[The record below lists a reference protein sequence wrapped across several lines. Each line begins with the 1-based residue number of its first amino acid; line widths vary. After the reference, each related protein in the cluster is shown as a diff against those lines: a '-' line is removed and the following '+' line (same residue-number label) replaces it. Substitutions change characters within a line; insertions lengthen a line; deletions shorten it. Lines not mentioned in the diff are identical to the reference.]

1 MSSIEDY
8 CVKHSKL
15 ESPLLSSLKQFT
27 YENEEAPQMISGS
40 LVGNLLMML
49 IKTSNFKKILEVGM
63 FTGYS
68 ALNIAECL
76 PNDGEIHTCEIM
88 DRHVD
93 TANRF
98 FKQSK
103 HADKIFIH
111 EGDALDTLET
121 FKINSFDFI
130 FIDADKINYI
140 NYYKK
145 CMHLLKVG
153 GVIVLDNMLWGGS
166 VLKPKDE
173 QSITLNKLA
182 KMINEDERN
191 INIMLP
197 VRDGLMICYK
207 K

>member
-1 MSSIEDY
+1 MNNIEDY
-8 CVKHSKL
+8 CIKHSKK
-15 ESPLLSSLKQFT
+15 ESSLLSSLKQFT
-27 YENEEAPQMISGS
+27 YENEEAPQMISGL

-49 IKTSNFKKILEVGM
+49 IKTSNVKKVLEVGM

-76 PNDGEIHTCEIM
+76 PDDGEVHTCEIM
-88 DRHVD
+88 GRHIN

-98 FKQSK
+98 FKKSK

-111 EGDALDTLET
+111 EGDACETLEK

-130 FIDADKINYI
+130 FIDADKTNYI

-145 CMHLLKVG
+145 CMYIVKSG
-153 GVIVLDNMLWGGS
+153 GIIVLDNMLWGGS
-166 VLKPKDE
+166 VLDPHDE

-182 KMINEDERN
+182 KAINEDERN